1 MQYTKS
7 LLAVVLISWI
17 FFESCKPQPITI
29 SESQVQAVFSDGSNI
44 RVFEDSSMHPVNI
57 GKTGGHNVYDFSKR
71 PFYLAGSGTVYS
83 VTKIPQLASRFPS
96 NAVALKEGTVVIDYP
111 VFSFSNQKFYEE
123 GRGSKHS
130 DTTESYEHNIPA
142 DELVRLPIK
151 FNTEF
156 NVKDMV
162 VVDTA
167 YVNGLPT
174 KSSSHSASKTVSVDG
189 FGKLLLPGGLSYECL
204 RVRTVI
210 SGPQHYK
217 LFQYWTREGAIIHVI
232 SDPSQPDTGVLQSG
246 YVIYLS
252 HQKRN

>member
-7 LLAVVLISWI
+7 LLALVLISLI
-17 FFESCKPQPITI
+17 IFESCKPQAITI
-29 SESQVQAVFSDGSNI
+29 SQSQVQAVFSDGSII
-44 RVFEDSSMHPVNI
+44 RVLEDSSMQPVNV
-57 GKTGGHNVYDFSKR
+57 GKTGVYNVYDFSKR

-123 GRGSKHS
+123 GRGSKTT
-130 DTTESYEHNIPA
+130 DRTESYEHNIPA

-151 FNTEF
+151 LNTAF
-156 NVKDMV
+156 SVKDIV
-162 VVDTA
+162 VLDTT
-167 YVNGLPT
+167 YINGLPT
-174 KSSSHSASKTVSVDG
+174 KSSSHTVSKTVSVDG

-204 RVRTVI
+204 RVRTVY
-210 SGPQHYK
+210 SGPQDYK

-232 SDPSQPDTGVLQSG
+232 SRASQPDTGIIGSG

-252 HQKRN
+252 HQK